1 MFAWATALLLVSAMR
16 ALPQEVVEPNAEA
29 LESEPENWSYSLSV
43 YGFDPPEE
51 GSYVSG
57 ILAVDRGALHL
68 EARYQY
74 EDLDT
79 GSFFVGRN
87 FAWDGEVGV
96 ALVPLA
102 GVVFGRTEGIAPAVE
117 LDLTWKALEFY
128 VEAEYVFDLED
139 SDDSFFYAWSELTL
153 APTEWLSFGL
163 VAQRTR
169 VFDQE
174 LELDRGLLLRLAH
187 EAFSLD
193 LYFFNIEQDDPYFGL
208 SLGLGI

>member
-1 MFAWATALLLVSAMR
+1 MLAWAAVLLLAP
-16 ALPQEVVEPNAEA
+16 AAHTLPQEVAEPTAEELA
-29 LESEPENWSYSLSV
+29 AEPESWSYSLSL
-43 YGFDPPEE
+43 YGFDPPDE

-87 FAWDGEVGV
+87 FAWDGEIGV
-96 ALVPLA
+96 ELVPLA
-102 GVVFGRTEGIAPAVE
+102 GIVFGRTEGIAPGVE

-139 SDDSFFYAWSELTL
+139 SDDNFFYAWSELTL

-174 LELDRGLLLRLAH
+174 LELDRGLLLRLSH

-208 SLGLGI
+208 AFGLGI